1 MAVQLKAGLGDA
13 PEYVSFALYR
23 GLRLGRGAGM
33 TSAWA
38 RPLAH
43 LTGLAVPAALR
54 GPGARPHLALVE
66 EQEAGPGAWRELP
79 VRGRAEPGSS
89 LAVPRAGLDFVLQ
102 PVPQD
107 YYFYLAS
114 NWQSAGNVHIDMASY
129 EKIYDLKAENELPER
144 IFLDKGT
151 IYSFSVFLTARG
163 HAFDLEDQSSL
174 WAGPG
179 GAWGRGF
186 YRVRPE
192 ALNPYLCQ
200 AGASSQPGSQVGLA
214 VVLADPACIE
224 AVVKQKDLINRN
236 SVLFWVRPGGEGVPT
251 WGQNYW
257 DSGPIGKPRLFERSL
272 GPPARLGSLHF
283 CPHPQVTL
291 SDKRTC
297 FDQGISGHHLMKTS
311 MLIKVRSEPGGED
324 ADEGKDCARG
334 SASSPAPIHRWWA
347 LLGTAS
353 RTRTRGLAC
362 KYWTWC
368 TGPCAGRE
376 GVGLSLSRA
385 KPRTPPGNPMNA
397 FLISFSFI
405 SGHWPAQ
412 PPTHSFHPFMFSKRA
427 ALYIIHKS
435 LYVPSDTFL

>member
-1 MAVQLKAGLGDA
+1 M
-13 PEYVSFALYR
+13 
-23 GLRLGRGAGM
+23 
-33 TSAWA
+33 
-38 RPLAH
+38 
-43 LTGLAVPAALR
+43 
-54 GPGARPHLALVE
+54 
-66 EQEAGPGAWRELP
+66 
-79 VRGRAEPGSS
+79 RGRAEPGSS

-236 SVLFWVRPGGEGVPT
+236 SVLFWV
-251 WGQNYW
+251 
-257 DSGPIGKPRLFERSL
+257 
-272 GPPARLGSLHF
+272 
-283 CPHPQVTL
+283 TL

-311 MLIKVRSEPGGED
+311 MLIKVV
-324 ADEGKDCARG
+324 G
-334 SASSPAPIHRWWA
+334 S
-347 LLGTAS
+347 
-353 RTRTRGLAC
+353 
-362 KYWTWC
+362 
-368 TGPCAGRE
+368 
-376 GVGLSLSRA
+376 
-385 KPRTPPGNPMNA
+385 
-397 FLISFSFI
+397 
-405 SGHWPAQ
+405 SGHCFQ
-412 PPTHSFHPFMFSKRA
+412 NTHQGPRMA
-427 ALYIIHKS
+427 
-435 LYVPSDTFL
+435 T